1 MIIPVKRARVFLLE
15 RDLKDVL
22 KLIQKKRIMM
32 ITKSSDSHI
41 LDVKEEDD
49 ALLKIESAIK
59 HLESFRTKKS
69 FFEYNEVSNED
80 FKDIKEEDLKFLG
93 EVLVSKESLFKL
105 EEEHKALENEINTL
119 TPFKNLSLN
128 LQNMLE
134 ATYVKFFSGS
144 IHHNNEQLL
153 LDYFNKHNI
162 AYEKL
167 DAFENSHTYT
177 FVLLK
182 EEEGLYLNDIRE
194 FDFKEVKLPNKNLTL
209 SEYLISLNELLE
221 KLNKEKEELKEITL
235 SYLKEIKR
243 LYLLYDQTLS
253 LKTRKLTPF
262 LKTEET
268 VVLEGWL
275 RVDEEEKFR
284 ELLKDYTFELELFE
298 TNEEPP
304 TALKN
309 NWFVRN
315 FETITD
321 SYNVP
326 NHKELDPN
334 PLMSIWYFLIF
345 GIMLADMGYGLML
358 VIGGLLFLKLK
369 PPKGEL
375 KKLVT
380 VFYYCGYSTIIAG
393 MLFGSMF
400 GFSVD
405 IGNLI
410 GRLFGQDGW
419 TTVIM
424 SPMDNPLEM
433 LIFSLGL
440 GVLHILSGLVMK
452 VILSFKLKDPL
463 SALADGISWILI
475 LIGLIFAALN
485 LALNNQIFMIIAGIL
500 AGTGALLILFL
511 AGREKKNI
519 FAKFTSGLG
528 GLYGA
533 SGYLS
538 DILSYSRV
546 LALALSGAVIGFTF
560 NLLAG
565 MMHGSFFGYLFA
577 VLIYIFGHLFNFA
590 MNLLSTY
597 IHDARLQ
604 YIEFY
609 GKFYI
614 GEGYRYQPLEINL
627 KYLDNIGGNK

>member
-1 MIIPVKRARVFLLE
+1 MIVPVKRARIFLLE
-15 RDLKDVL
+15 EDLKSVL
-22 KLIQKKRIMM
+22 KLIQKKGIMM
-32 ITKSSDSHI
+32 ITKSNDSHV
-41 LDVKEEDD
+41 LAVNEEEDT
-49 ALLKIESAIK
+49 LIRIESAIK
-59 HLESFRTKKS
+59 HLESFKTKKN
-69 FFEYNEVSNED
+69 FFEYREVSKED
-80 FKDIKEEDLKFLG
+80 FSEIKAEDIKFLG
-93 EVLVSKESLFKL
+93 EVLSSKESLFML
-105 EEEHKALENEINTL
+105 EEEEKALTEEINTL
-119 TPFKNLSLN
+119 TPFERLTLN
-128 LQNMLE
+128 LQSMHN
-134 ATYVKFFSGS
+134 ATYVKFFSGKV
-144 IHHNNEQLL
+144 HENNEKLL

-162 AYEKL
+162 AYEAL
-167 DAFENSHTYT
+167 GSNENSHIYT
-177 FVLLK
+177 FVILK
-182 EEEGLYLNDIRE
+182 EEEPMYLNDIRE
-194 FDFKEVKLPNKNLTL
+194 FDFKEVNLPNENLTL
-209 SEYLISLNELLE
+209 GEYLAGLAERVTFLNQ
-221 KLNKEKEELKEITL
+221 EKEVLKETIL
-235 SYLKEIKR
+235 SQLKEIKR

-268 VVLEGWL
+268 VILEGWL
-275 RVDEEEKFR
+275 RVDEEEHLKT
-284 ELLKDYTFELELFE
+284 LLKDYTFELELFE

-309 NWFVRN
+309 NRFVKN

-326 NHKELDPN
+326 NHKEIDPN

-358 VIGGLLFLKLK
+358 VIGCGLLLKLK

-375 KKLVT
+375 KKLIK
-380 VFYYCGYSTIIAG
+380 VFYYCGYSTIVAG
-393 MLFGSMF
+393 LLFGSMF

-405 IGNLI
+405 IGALI
-410 GRLFGQDGW
+410 GRLFNQEGW

-440 GVLHILSGLVMK
+440 GILHIISGLVMK

-463 SALADGISWILI
+463 SALADGISWILS
-475 LIGLIFAALN
+475 LVGLIFAALN
-485 LALNNQIFMIIAGIL
+485 LALGGQIYLIIAGVL
-500 AGTGALLILFL
+500 AGIGALLIFFL

-519 FAKFTSGLG
+519 FAKIASGLG

-565 MMHGSFFGYLFA
+565 MMHGSIIGYLFA

-614 GEGYRYQPLEINL
+614 GEGYKYQPLEINL